1 MDGERT
7 EKEASQLE
15 GATEG
20 MEADGSLLWE
30 EDESSLV

>member
-7 EKEASQLE
+7 EEEASQLE

-20 MEADGSLLWE
+20 MAVDGSLLWE
-30 EDESSLV
+30 EDASSLV